1 VKKRNKQI
9 WIAIALVIY
18 ARSSAVFADDPDDA
32 SSRHGYCDI
41 VFYCQTTKI
50 VQVFPDGSLNA
61 PPNVAVRF
69 ALKDSQLLVPEGRSL
84 FGDGTANWKLTNGYC
99 LKEKPKKLLNDYFNA
114 SFLEGRRYV
123 KFSEGELQA
132 ADLDSDGVTTV
143 WFAKCDRFD

>member
-1 VKKRNKQI
+1 MKKRNKQI
-9 WIAIALVIY
+9 WIAIALVIC

-61 PPNVAVRF
+61 PPNVAFRF

-84 FGDGTANWKLTNGYC
+84 FGDGTANWKLTNGDC

-132 ADLDSDGVTTV
+132 ADLDYDGVTTV

>member
-1 VKKRNKQI
+1 MKKRNKQI
-9 WIAIALVIY
+9 WIAIALVIC

-61 PPNVAVRF
+61 PPNVAFRF

-132 ADLDSDGVTTV
+132 ADLDYDGVTTV